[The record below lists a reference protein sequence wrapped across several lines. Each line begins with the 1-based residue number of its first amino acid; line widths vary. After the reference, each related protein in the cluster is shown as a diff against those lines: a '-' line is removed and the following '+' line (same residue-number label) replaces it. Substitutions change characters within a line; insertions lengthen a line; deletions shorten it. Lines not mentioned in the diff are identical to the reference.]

1 MLKGP
6 RISNTLNTWDQVL
19 STTHPKEVDY
29 FLLFQKSQDPNHC
42 LLSFTRQK
50 ISLFVN
56 DIKMSVVTLVFDQD
70 SSETAAD
77 DSATCTASKTET
89 KAEDESATPAISTTE
104 TESDD
109 EGSTSSLKT
118 SLTGQTLKEQTEE
131 TRLNLLYVAGDTE
144 IHGHARGLT
153 WTAAAIVRWWQYYA
167 GDDNPTSHQID
178 FGLGSP
184 INLLMVLALLPEK
197 YQGIICI
204 GDMYRSPFGNGEN
217 LSWVHEQTTDVLVG
231 LSLDLIPGSI
241 QFGQGLASMIRDDV
255 DTGWRDFTG
264 RSWLEDQ
271 IHLWSND
278 ELEPGLYRF
287 PTGTKKIVFFFN
299 PTEIHWTVVE
309 VDLDDEVWT
318 YTLYNSLFQGEKGST
333 WKACQEQ
340 FPLLEQLICRASGF
354 VEPDTREILSGVSA
368 QQENS
373 YDCGPIAI
381 YNAIELLEGRTP
393 KSEVDTE
400 QLRKNYLERILGAL
414 ELLNEALDPPA
425 FRACMR
431 KVCLDN
437 LI

>member
-1 MLKGP
+1 
-6 RISNTLNTWDQVL
+6 
-19 STTHPKEVDY
+19 
-29 FLLFQKSQDPNHC
+29 
-42 LLSFTRQK
+42 
-50 ISLFVN
+50 
-56 DIKMSVVTLVFDQD
+56 MSVVTLVFDQD
-70 SSETAAD
+70 SSETAAN

-109 EGSTSSLKT
+109 EGSTSTLKT

-144 IHGHARGLT
+144 IHGRARGLT
-153 WTAAAIVRWWQYYA
+153 WTAAAIVRWWQHYA

-197 YQGIICI
+197 YQGIIRI

-271 IHLWSND
+271 IHLWSNG

-287 PTGTKKIVFFFN
+287 PTGTTKIVFFFN

-318 YTLYNSLFQGEKGST
+318 YTLYNSLSQGEKGPT
-333 WKACQEQ
+333 WEACQEQ

-354 VEPDTREILSGVSA
+354 VEPYTRGILSGMSA
-368 QQENS
+368 QQDNP

-425 FRACMR
+425 FRAFMR